1 VTRARDDGRSRPPRS
16 SAGLLAAVDTL
27 SEYVAEA
34 PEPGPGW
41 WRRREVSRHFEDRLR
56 EVGRRV
62 VLGPAAA
69 VLLDPSLRA
78 ETSELRRIW
87 RDLHPQADHGALV
100 SAQEL
105 AAAVEELR
113 RRFDGVERLLRPGRG
128 EPLAAASATRARPR
142 QVGNR
147 AARR

>member
-1 VTRARDDGRSRPPRS
+1 MTRSRADARCPTPRNPE
-16 SAGLLAAVDTL
+16 GLITAVDAL
-27 SEYVAEA
+27 ADFVADTPA
-34 PEPGPGW
+34 PGPGW

-69 VLLDPSLRA
+69 VLLDPALRA
-78 ETSELRRIW
+78 ETSELRRMW
-87 RDLHPQADHGALV
+87 RDLHPQADQGALV

-105 AAAVEELR
+105 AAAVSELR
-113 RRFDGVERLLRPGRG
+113 RRFEGMERLLRPAR
-128 EPLAAASATRARPR
+128 EAAVAAPGAARARPR
-142 QVGNR
+142 QMGTR